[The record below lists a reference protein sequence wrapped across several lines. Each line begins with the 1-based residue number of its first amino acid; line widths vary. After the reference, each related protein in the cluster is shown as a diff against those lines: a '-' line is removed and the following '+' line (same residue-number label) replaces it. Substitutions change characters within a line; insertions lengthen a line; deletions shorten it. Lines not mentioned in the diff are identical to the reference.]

1 MATIKQ
7 TNDEIERAIHTSYRI
22 AIGDPDN
29 HVLRD
34 RLTGKVGYLKARL
47 ESCRREAEAI
57 PTVEA
62 ELAAAMQELE
72 RFTARVGA

>member
-1 MATIKQ
+1 MATLRQ
-7 TNDEIERAIHTSYRI
+7 SNDEIERAIRTSYRL

-29 HVLRD
+29 HVRRD

-62 ELAAAMQELE
+62 ELAAALQELE
-72 RFTARVGA
+72 QFTARISA